1 MADLTGISPT
11 TQQSTLAAASSAA
24 VPTLPAN
31 QQLGEKDFLNLL
43 VTQLKNQ
50 DPLKP
55 VDNQQ
60 FVAQLAQF
68 SQLQQSTQQVALL
81 QQLITAQTANEQY
94 SLLPLIGRQ
103 VNVAGSLIE
112 LGTGPTTFSYSLS
125 ANASSVSVTIM
136 NASNQAVR
144 ALNLGAQNAGTQQV
158 QWDGLDQN
166 GIPVQP
172 GTYKYA
178 VTAVDKVGNPVS
190 STTTSLVTVS
200 GIQPNAGQP
209 ASLLAGDQTV
219 DPSTILAIR

>member
-172 GTYKYA
+172 GTYKYT
-178 VTAVDKVGNPVS
+178 VTAVDKGGNPVS

-209 ASLLAGDQTV
+209 ASLLAGDQIV

>member
-1 MADLTGISPT
+1 MADVTGVST
-11 TQQSTLAAASSAA
+11 GQQSSLAAATTAT

-31 QQLGEKDFLNLL
+31 QQLGETDFLNLL

-50 DPLKP
+50 DPLQP

-68 SQLQQSTQQVALL
+68 SQLQQSTQQVTLL

-103 VNVAGSLIE
+103 VDVAGSLIQ
-112 LGTGPTTFSYSLS
+112 LNSGPVTFNYSLA

-144 ALNLGAQNAGTQQV
+144 VLNLGAQSAGTQQV

-166 GIPVQP
+166 GIQVQP
-172 GTYKYA
+172 GTYRYA
-178 VTAVDKVGNPVS
+178 VSAVDNSGNTVAA
-190 STTTSLVTVS
+190 TTSSLITVS
-200 GIQPNAGQP
+200 GIQPNAGQAP
-209 ASLLAGDQTV
+209 SLLAGDQVV